1 MQMQYKSTSVKAVK
15 AVKARELTWEH
26 VRKSRAM
33 QMQCK
38 STSVKAV
45 QGLWATTHK
54 ARYRKTWANQV
65 FSFRSEART
74 VQAKMNWDG
83 LPFFFNSLRVPTSFL
98 KPQRCSNQHFIK
110 IITVFHNFNLEA
122 WLNEDSVCS
131 VPWVVF
137 KKCARQV
144 FLLYNERGHLI
155 TLSLLDSNAA
165 QSDSEKGE
173 RGIADEAISTN
184 GTSLKFEI
192 RKLWKRKKEC
202 AMRRGEKSEVKR
214 SRN

>member
-1 MQMQYKSTSVKAVK
+1 LLGLYKLYMVCDTQVRIFGRWSWQEFTRSGLVAIKPKRILDPIATEADHWANQNAMQMQCKSTSVKAVK
-15 AVKARELTWEH
+15 ARELTLTH

-65 FSFRSEART
+65 ISFRSEART
-74 VQAKMNWDG
+74 VQAKMNWGG
-83 LPFFFNSLRVPTSFL
+83 LSFYLIRWVPTTFL

-110 IITVFHNFNLEA
+110 IITVFHNSNLET

-131 VPWVVF
+131 
-137 KKCARQV
+137 
-144 FLLYNERGHLI
+144 FLG
-155 TLSLLDSNAA
+155 
-165 QSDSEKGE
+165 
-173 RGIADEAISTN
+173 
-184 GTSLKFEI
+184 
-192 RKLWKRKKEC
+192 
-202 AMRRGEKSEVKR
+202 
-214 SRN
+214 